1 MKKLLLSAFAVAV
14 AFAASAFNLAPS
26 VTKAEL
32 GAKMDAKQA
41 PKEMILKKVQK
52 AFKQNAPAFKLNNP
66 VTVASDFE
74 GGYNWTYEMAN
85 TLGVD
90 PDTVAGTEYTDPVVI
105 FGADD
110 TAGTVK
116 IAGMFDGI
124 ITGTIDTQT
133 YASQGYVA
141 LTLSEEDQVANTS
154 NYGAC
159 TIKGIFYYE
168 GDTQYAAGWYYTD
181 VAAVT
186 NGEVMVFLSDV
197 WISRI
202 IASGQYA
209 GYSLTPYWK
218 PGSYM
223 EVNDSNNAVMEYAYN
238 SFNYAAAMGITQE
251 NYVATVTNFAGLA
264 DNPVAITLQEG
275 KTWTAEPTPLFTN
288 TNGTFVLYGLPND
301 STLDVLAGTGTE
313 NTLTFGTDW
322 SGYDTETNYW
332 LGQRGAATITLIG
345 SEFIWP
351 EAVAEPALYLIGSF
365 NEWNEETQ
373 VPFVKDAA
381 GNWTLTQEMAAN
393 AEFKMRDENGNWLG
407 GITDGANFIVTQEQV
422 ANATALA
429 ISSPGMNFQIPVA
442 GTWTLTVNPTD
453 STLVIA
459 GEWVETVEP
468 TTMYVLGEVNENGWA
483 PNVGVEMVTEDNN
496 VYTAEVNFDGRNEGY
511 NYFSFTKVLAENA
524 DDWAAIAPYR
534 IGAVSDGDFEVTD
547 EYLNTE
553 LSLQAGEKAFKI
565 PAGLY
570 DLTLTKDAM
579 TLVIAKVEPTLPVGD
594 VTGDGKVDVA
604 DVNAVINIILKTKS
618 QEDYPGKA
626 DVSGDDKV
634 DVADVNAIINIILK
648 VN

>member
-1 MKKLLLSAFAVAV
+1 MALKSSSNAMRKHFASNGILPYSKLLIQNSIITMKKLLLSAFAAV
-14 AFAASAFNLAPS
+14 LALSAAAAPQVFDRRAALKAHAFDG
-26 VTKAEL
+26 KIE
-32 GAKMDAKQA
+32 KQA
-41 PKEMILKKVQK
+41 T
-52 AFKQNAPAFKLNNP
+52 ASRFKAPAKKISTLADVPGNYVGYYASYFDDYAAAYCNVTIEQGSTDTDLIIKGLWGSWAKDLNATIDTETGVITIPRQSIYEYTGDTPADFVNVNDTTAAVTAQVYADGIVFNDPWGAKLNN
-66 VTVASDFE
+66 
-74 GGYNWTYEMAN
+74 AN
-85 TLGVD
+85 TYYVIGVSTILFEPNAKMTYTDNTEVNLYIEQSNDTVYIGNFADFGVD
-90 PDTVAGTEYTDPVVI
+90 IHAVLAADSTFIIEPQLVSSSTNGDFYTTDLTTWYFGENQFQAFGNIPGKGTETTLTSALDGYG
-105 FGADD
+105 F
-110 TAGTVK
+110 TAGAT
-116 IAGMFDGI
+116 
-124 ITGTIDTQT
+124 TG
-133 YASQGYVA
+133 YW
-141 LTLSEEDQVANTS
+141 
-154 NYGAC
+154 YGQ
-159 TIKGIFYYE
+159 K
-168 GDTQYAAGWYYTD
+168 
-181 VAAVT
+181 
-186 NGEVMVFLSDV
+186 
-197 WISRI
+197 
-202 IASGQYA
+202 
-209 GYSLTPYWK
+209 
-218 PGSYM
+218 
-223 EVNDSNNAVMEYAYN
+223 
-238 SFNYAAAMGITQE
+238 
-251 NYVATVTNFAGLA
+251 TNF
-264 DNPVAITLQEG
+264 VITRLDEDV
-275 KTWTAEPTPLFTN
+275 
-288 TNGTFVLYGLPND
+288 FVY
-301 STLDVLAGTGTE
+301 
-313 NTLTFGTDW
+313 
-322 SGYDTETNYW
+322 
-332 LGQRGAATITLIG
+332 
-345 SEFIWP
+345 P

-453 STLVIA
+453 STLIIA

-468 TTMYVLGEVNENGWA
+468 TTMYVLGEVNENSWA

-604 DVNAVINIILKTKS
+604 DVNAVINIILKTKT
-618 QEDYPGKA
+618 QEDYPGNA

-648 VN
+648 TN